1 MEIFHLKSRLS
12 KKKKQ
17 FNALVAIVIH
27 LVGHDRRIIN
37 PLYQTQSKINQNR
50 DDFNGSD
57 KLVVPATVFER
68 QLTPKDVDGNT
79 CQDYEPAKTTIDFI
93 RRRSY
98 SAAFYYL
105 QPFRVITS
113 IKITKCIQT
122 GVN

>member
-12 KKKKQ
+12 KKKKKRGKKQ

-37 PLYQTQSKINQNR
+37 PLYQTQRKINQNR
-50 DDFNGSD
+50 DGFNGSN

-79 CQDYEPAKTTIDFI
+79 CQDYEPAKTTRLYKAQVLFC
-93 RRRSY
+93 
-98 SAAFYYL
+98 
-105 QPFRVITS
+105 S
-113 IKITKCIQT
+113 ILLLTTI
-122 GVN
+122 